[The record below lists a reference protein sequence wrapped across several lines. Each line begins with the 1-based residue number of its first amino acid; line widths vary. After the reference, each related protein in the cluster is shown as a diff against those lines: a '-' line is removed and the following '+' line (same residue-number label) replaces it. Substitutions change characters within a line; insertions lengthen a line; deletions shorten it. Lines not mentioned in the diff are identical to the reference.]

1 MQRQRIGGALF
12 LTIALA
18 GCAGIAG
25 DASRQEL
32 LPTGTLRVGI
42 GVGASPSAFW
52 AVKDLATGQPRGVT
66 VDLANALA
74 RKLGAPL
81 QLVVYPN
88 SGEVVAA
95 GPKGEWDVAF
105 MPEDAERRKIVDFGP
120 PYSLSTSTFLARA
133 GSGINTLADVDR
145 PGVRAAGIANTTTA
159 RTAMNTLK
167 NTKLINFRT
176 VDEVMEKMKAGE
188 IDAIGLGYETLQGL
202 APQIPGS
209 KILDGYF
216 HASGHAIAVPKGKPA
231 ALAYATAF
239 IEDAKRDGTVR
250 RGLDR
255 SGLRNAL
262 VAPAAK

>member
-1 MQRQRIGGALF
+1 MTPRIWIFCAAL
-12 LTIALA
+12 ALA
-18 GCAGIAG
+18 GCASVPAEQ
-25 DASRQEL
+25 ARKEL
-32 LPTGTLRVGI
+32 LPTGKLRVGI

-52 AVKDLATGQPRGVT
+52 AVKDPATGQPRGVT
-66 VDLANALA
+66 VDLAKALA
-74 RKLGAPL
+74 QKLDAPL

-105 MPEDAERRKIVDFGP
+105 MPEDAVRRTIVDFGP
-120 PYSLSTSTFLARA
+120 VYYLSTSTFLARG
-133 GSGINTLADVDR
+133 GSGIQTLADVDR

-167 NTKLINFRT
+167 NTKLMSFRT
-176 VDEVMEKMKAGE
+176 VDEVMAKMKAGE
-188 IDAIGLGYETLQGL
+188 IDAIALGRESLQGL

-216 HASGHAIAVPKGKPA
+216 HAAGTAIAVPKGRPA

-239 IEDAKRDGTVR
+239 IEGAKRDGTVR
-250 RGLDR
+250 KALDNAGLK
-255 SGLRNAL
+255 NAP
-262 VAPAAK
+262 VAPPAK